1 MTHLTLEQLLLTREP
16 GLEPGVHAL
25 REHLMQ
31 CPLCQDELTRL
42 DQRVARM
49 KALPTLRPSR
59 DRFAEIRSQ
68 ATAERRTRRFRWAA
82 GGTIAL
88 AASLA
93 LAVWIGGQGH
103 GQDRILER
111 VNPAGT
117 NTELTEI
124 INRSHELERALS
136 AYDPDRQVVD
146 GRAVSMTTSLEN
158 RLAQVDQELQVVD
171 FLDTNVRQRE
181 ALRLWRERVGLLD
194 ALVDLHM
201 TGARYIGF

>member
-16 GLEPGVHAL
+16 GLEPGVHVL
-25 REHLMQ
+25 REHVMQ
-31 CPLCQDELTRL
+31 CQICQDELTRL

-59 DRFAEIRSQ
+59 DRFAEIRSRT
-68 ATAERRTRRFRWAA
+68 TAERRTRRFRWAA

-93 LAVWIGGQGH
+93 LAVWIGGRGH

-111 VNPAGT
+111 VNPTGT

-171 FLDTNVRQRE
+171 FLDANVRQRE